1 MKPEEEGVLE
11 ADVPAEASEA
21 QADPRVPGADADARG
36 TERPQA
42 EAAEG
47 SQAAVCLKTPPRGR
61 LSPWPTLRKPR
72 EFQAVYAEGRRFAGN
87 LVVVYRRVRPGPTRV
102 GISVGRKV
110 GKAVVRN
117 RLRRRIREI
126 LRLLPLRPDQEV
138 VVVARSQA
146 AQASWEGLRA
156 ELTKLLGSG
165 GALEPAGLREG
176 ARCG

>member
-1 MKPEEEGVLE
+1 M
-11 ADVPAEASEA
+11 
-21 QADPRVPGADADARG
+21 
-36 TERPQA
+36 
-42 EAAEG
+42 
-47 SQAAVCLKTPPRGR
+47 
-61 LSPWPTLRKPR
+61 RKPR